1 MGIFFPFNVATF
13 TNDNIYFIWF
23 FKIILRSKLN
33 ENFTCSQ
40 SIFLKRPKI
49 SKLWASIVCASKDFP
64 TLFFSLSYFYLC
76 LLSDVPW
83 LWQRWGKRE
92 APRGGCPIKDILSRL
107 SILGAPWM
115 GQMQRLKQEE
125 PQGRLAPE
133 IPLDPGVRV
142 SLALLPGLPTH
153 PGPRHCFC
161 FNSNH
166 IHREE

>member
-1 MGIFFPFNVATF
+1 M
-13 TNDNIYFIWF
+13 
-23 FKIILRSKLN
+23 
-33 ENFTCSQ
+33 
-40 SIFLKRPKI
+40 IFLKLYWGQNWMKISLSVKAIFPKRPKI

-76 LLSDVPW
+76 LLSDVLW

-142 SLALLPGLPTH
+142 SLALLPGLPTR